1 MADSRTVGASRSLV
15 DAPDEAEAAV
25 VAEADRPTWA
35 VRYQL
40 KPMATAGG
48 LLRSSRD
55 GDQFQHHWGAR
66 QAPKLVRPGTAL
78 TAIAIDGP

>member
-1 MADSRTVGASRSLV
+1 
-15 DAPDEAEAAV
+15 
-25 VAEADRPTWA
+25 
-35 VRYQL
+35 
-40 KPMATAGG
+40 MATAGG

-78 TAIAIDGP
+78 TAIAIDGPSARDTRERDSDEAVDIAEYYGSTDLHLFSERCVRL